1 MKVHFLLRIYNS
13 DHDSHLSAY
22 WLDVTDNI
30 VVKTVEQLLDCYPLS
45 AYVVGLNRF
54 VVLKNF
60 VYSHTPVSL
69 HDLLLY
75 CWLVTMS
82 KRLLVTV
89 PESTKVIT
97 VDGSVNVNILKEV
110 IYCILY
116 LFI

>member
-60 VYSHTPVSL
+60 VYSHTPQSL
-69 HDLLLY
+69 YMICY
-75 CWLVTMS
+75 CTAGWLRCQNDCLSRFLIVQ
-82 KRLLVTV
+82 R
-89 PESTKVIT
+89 
-97 VDGSVNVNILKEV
+97 
-110 IYCILY
+110 
-116 LFI
+116 